1 MMLTLCPRVKLGE
14 RLHSYRHRRRPAMV
28 LGALAALIELEPD
41 MRVVAQVRD
50 GQQALAAT
58 LEHQPDVL
66 ITDIEMPLM
75 SGLDLACELQN
86 RRVKAKVIVLTTF
99 ARPGYLKR
107 ALDAGARAYMLKESP
122 SRELAA
128 AIRRVH
134 AGEQVVNSRL
144 AADALAERDPLTDR
158 EREILQL
165 SEGGASSGEIAV
177 LLQLSKGTVRNHLSQ
192 AIAKLSART
201 PGGSRENRQ
210 GQGLVVDSHD
220 TCHGPAMTP
229 GTCPRTHFPP
239 SFSPITDIPS
249 VEVQRGSTDVT
260 TTWRRAR
267 CQSISA
273 LTLISMTSR
282 PSAAL
287 AAAHPV
293 DEGQYVEINGVQQWI
308 AVRAV
313 TATIRSSCGCT
324 ADLAS
329 P

>member
-1 MMLTLCPRVKLGE
+1 
-14 RLHSYRHRRRPAMV
+14 MV

-41 MRVVAQVRD
+41 LRVVAQVRD

-75 SGLDLACELQN
+75 SGLELARELQQ
-86 RRVKAKVIVLTTF
+86 RQAKVKVIVLTTF

-177 LLQLSKGTVRNHLSQ
+177 LLRLSKGTVRNHLSQ

-201 PGGSRENRQ
+201 R
-210 GQGLVVDSHD
+210 
-220 TCHGPAMTP
+220 
-229 GTCPRTHFPP
+229 
-239 SFSPITDIPS
+239 
-249 VEVQRGSTDVT
+249 VEA
-260 TTWRRAR
+260 AR
-267 CQSISA
+267 
-273 LTLISMTSR
+273 
-282 PSAAL
+282 
-287 AAAHPV
+287 
-293 DEGQYVEINGVQQWI
+293 I
-308 AVRAV
+308 AK
-313 TATIRSSCGCT
+313 SKGW
-324 ADLAS
+324 L
-329 P
+329 

>member
-1 MMLTLCPRVKLGE
+1 MSDCIRIVIAE
-14 RLHSYRHRRRPAMV
+14 DQAMV

-58 LEHQPDVL
+58 LEHQPEVL

-75 SGLDLACELQN
+75 SGLDLARELQN

-201 PGGSRENRQ
+201 R
-210 GQGLVVDSHD
+210 
-220 TCHGPAMTP
+220 
-229 GTCPRTHFPP
+229 
-239 SFSPITDIPS
+239 
-249 VEVQRGSTDVT
+249 VEA
-260 TTWRRAR
+260 AR
-267 CQSISA
+267 
-273 LTLISMTSR
+273 
-282 PSAAL
+282 
-287 AAAHPV
+287 
-293 DEGQYVEINGVQQWI
+293 I
-308 AVRAV
+308 AK
-313 TATIRSSCGCT
+313 GKGW
-324 ADLAS
+324 L
-329 P
+329 